1 MDFLPY
7 SAWCEHICFL
17 SNFCKAIG
25 LKEVNFFL
33 ILLCQDSHLTPYQ
46 NMKTNYLNYSPPIL
60 AVSYTRDSLIT
71 SMSVN
76 LNIWVV
82 GLLILSL
89 FPSDEYDN
97 ISH

>member
-1 MDFLPY
+1 
-7 SAWCEHICFL
+7 
-17 SNFCKAIG
+17 
-25 LKEVNFFL
+25 
-33 ILLCQDSHLTPYQ
+33 
-46 NMKTNYLNYSPPIL
+46 MKTNYLNYSPPIL

-89 FPSDEYDN
+89 FPSGEYDN